1 MMRRMFWRRIPR
13 YGWRWWRPRMWLR
26 GIREGIWLLFS
37 VLLAGLAFGAFLLYV
52 FGWFFR

>member
-1 MMRRMFWRRIPR
+1 
-13 YGWRWWRPRMWLR
+13 MWLR